1 METLMQFIRR
11 VEDEVFQ
18 KAVYCLQYKEQFK
31 AFPSIWVHQ
40 LTGDVRVGGS
50 CLGQGYVS
58 NYVTLLCDYGQ
69 KSRCPVSRKL
79 IRKWIEGEV
88 LLHAT

>member
-1 METLMQFIRR
+1 METLIQLIRR
-11 VEDEVFQ
+11 VEEDVFQ
-18 KAVYCLQYKEQFK
+18 KAVYCLQHKEQFK

-50 CLGQGYVS
+50 SLGQGYVS
-58 NYVTLLCDYGQ
+58 NYVTLLCDYSQ
-69 KSRCPVSRKL
+69 KTRYPVSRKL

-88 LLHAT
+88 LLHSS